1 MRNAK
6 TFLAVGALALSMAMV
21 TPPARAAGVAA
32 GTVIQNSATATYS
45 TGTATGSVSSNTVS
59 VKVDQLLDVAVA
71 GLNSS
76 PVTAT
81 STAAVLTYSVTNTG
95 NGTDSFNLVA
105 DSNVP
110 GNAFNGVIQGV
121 YIDSNNNG
129 LYDAGSDTLVASGA
143 PTSAI
148 AEDGSLKV
156 FVVVALPAGAS
167 DAQASQVK
175 LTATSAIGSGSP
187 GTVFAGKGQGGS
199 DAVVGSSHATQTA
212 LDSLIASLA
221 TVALSKTAAIVDQF
235 AGTSPVPGAT
245 VTYSIVAH
253 VTGSGT
259 AEGVHVTDV
268 IPANT
273 TYQAGTLTLN
283 GSGLSDAPDGDVGT
297 ASASGIDV
305 ALGNIAGGAA
315 DKTVTFKVK
324 IN

>member
-6 TFLAVGALALSMAMV
+6 TLLAASSLALSISAMAGS
-21 TPPARAAGVAA
+21 AHAAGVSA
-32 GTVIQNSATATYS
+32 GTLIQNTATATYNTGTS
-45 TGTATGSVSSNTVS
+45 TGNVSSNTVS

-81 STAAVLTYSVTNTG
+81 STAAVLTYSITNTG
-95 NGTDSFNLVA
+95 NGTDSFNLTA
-105 DSNVP
+105 DPAVS
-110 GNAFNGVIQGV
+110 GNSFDGVIQGV
-121 YIDSNNNG
+121 YLDTNGNNQ
-129 LYDAGSDTLVASGA
+129 YDAGADTLVATGGPS
-143 PTSAI
+143 SAI

-156 FVVVALPAGAS
+156 FVVVSLPAGAT
-167 DAQASQVK
+167 DAQTSQVK
-175 LTATSAIGSGSP
+175 LTATSVIGSGTP

-199 DAVVGSSHATQTA
+199 DAVVGSSTASQSA

-221 TVALSKTAAIVDQF
+221 TVSLTKSAAIVDQF

-245 VTYSIVAH
+245 VTYTIVAH

-259 AEGVHVTDV
+259 AEGVHVADV

-273 TYQAGTLTLN
+273 TYQENTVTLN
-283 GSGLSDAPDGDVGT
+283 GTALTDASDGDVGT
-297 ASASGIDV
+297 SGASGIDV
-305 ALGNIAGGAA
+305 ALGNVPGGAA

>member
-6 TFLAVGALALSMAMV
+6 TLLAASSLALSISAMAGS
-21 TPPARAAGVAA
+21 AHAAGVAA
-32 GTVIQNSATATYS
+32 VTLIQNTATATYNTGTS
-45 TGTATGSVSSNTVS
+45 TGNVSSNTVS

-76 PVTAT
+76 AVTAT
-81 STAAVLTYSVTNTG
+81 STAAVLTYSITNTG
-95 NGTDSFNLVA
+95 NGTDSFNLTA
-105 DSNVP
+105 DPAVS
-110 GNAFNGVIQGV
+110 GNGFDGVIQGV
-121 YIDSNNNG
+121 YLDTDGNG
-129 LYDAGSDTLVASGA
+129 SYTPGTDQLVATGGA
-143 PTSAI
+143 SSPI

-156 FVVVALPAGAS
+156 FVVVSLPAGAT
-167 DAQASQVK
+167 DAQTSQVK
-175 LTATSAIGSGSP
+175 LTATSAIGSGTP

-199 DAVVGSSHATQTA
+199 NAIVGSSRATQSA

-221 TVALSKTAAIVDQF
+221 TVSLTKSAAIVDQF

-245 VTYSIVAH
+245 VTYTIVAH

-259 AEGVHVTDV
+259 AEGVRVADV
-268 IPANT
+268 IPAST

-283 GSGLSDAPDGDVGT
+283 GTTLSDTTDGDAGT

-305 ALGNIAGGAA
+305 ALGNVTGGAS

>member
-1 MRNAK
+1 MRNTK
-6 TFLAVGALALSMAMV
+6 ILLAASTLALS
-21 TPPARAAGVAA
+21 TTLAAGSAHATGVSA
-32 GTVIQNSATATYS
+32 GTLIQNTATATYN
-45 TGTATGSVSSNTVS
+45 TGTATGNVSSNTVS

-105 DSNVP
+105 DPNVSD
-110 GNAFNGVIQGV
+110 NAFNGVIQGV
-121 YIDSNNNG
+121 YIDSNGNNQ
-129 LYDAGSDTLVASGA
+129 YDPGTDTLVASGA
-143 PTSAI
+143 PTTPIS
-148 AEDGSLKV
+148 EDGSLKV
-156 FVVVALPAGAS
+156 FVVVSLPAGAT
-167 DAQASQVK
+167 DAQASQVR
-175 LTATSAIGSGSP
+175 LTATSAIGSGTP
-187 GTVFAGKGQGGS
+187 GTVFAGRGQGGT
-199 DAVVGSSHATQTA
+199 DAVVGSSTASQSA

-221 TVALSKTAAIVDQF
+221 TVSLTKSATIADQF
-235 AGTSPVPGAT
+235 SGTSPVPGAT

-259 AEGVHVTDV
+259 AEGLHVADV

-283 GSGLSDAPDGDVGT
+283 GTTLSDATDGDAGT
-297 ASASGIDV
+297 AGSSGIDV
-305 ALGNIAGGAA
+305 ALGNIAGGSA

>member
-6 TFLAVGALALSMAMV
+6 TLLAASSLVLSITVA
-21 TPPARAAGVAA
+21 AGSAQAAGVAA
-32 GTVIQNSATATYS
+32 GTLIQNTATATYN
-45 TGTATGSVSSNTVS
+45 TGTSPGNVQSNTVS

-95 NGTDSFNLVA
+95 NGTDHFNLTA
-105 DSNVP
+105 DPAVS
-110 GNAFNGVIQGV
+110 GNSFNGVIQGV
-121 YIDSNNNG
+121 YLDTNG
-129 LYDAGSDTLVASGA
+129 NGQYDPGTDTLVATGGPS
-143 PTSAI
+143 SALL
-148 AEDGSLKV
+148 EDGTIKV
-156 FVVVALPAGAS
+156 FVVVSLPTGAT
-167 DAQASQVK
+167 DAQTSQVR
-175 LTATSAIGSGSP
+175 LTATSVIGSGTP

-199 DAVVGSSHATQTA
+199 DAVVGSSHATQSA

-221 TVALSKTAAIVDQF
+221 TVSLAKTAAIVDQF
-235 AGTSPVPGAT
+235 AGTAPVPGAT
-245 VTYSIVAH
+245 VTYTIVAH
-253 VTGSGT
+253 VTGTGT
-259 AEGVHVTDV
+259 AEGVHVADV

-283 GSGLSDAPDGDVGT
+283 GTALTDAVDGDAGT

-305 ALGNIAGGAA
+305 ALGNVAGGAS

>member
-6 TFLAVGALALSMAMV
+6 TLLAASSLALPITLLAD
-21 TPPARAAGVAA
+21 PAHATGVAA
-32 GTVIQNSATATYS
+32 GTLIQNTATATYN
-45 TGTATGSVSSNTVS
+45 TGTATGNVSSNTVS

-81 STAAVLTYSVTNTG
+81 SAAAVLTYSVTNTG

-105 DSNVP
+105 DPNVS
-110 GNAFNGVIQGV
+110 GNAFNGVVQGV

-129 LYDAGSDTLVASGA
+129 QYDQGTDTLVASGS
-143 PTSAI
+143 PTTPI

-156 FVVVALPAGAS
+156 FVVVSLPAGAT

-175 LTATSAIGSGSP
+175 LTATSTIGSGNP

-199 DAVVGSSHATQTA
+199 DAVVGSSRATQTA

-221 TVALSKTAAIVDQF
+221 TVSLTKTASILDQF
-235 AGTSPVPGAT
+235 AGSSPVPGAT

-259 AEGVHVTDV
+259 AEGVHVADV

-273 TYQAGTLTLN
+273 TYEAGTLTLN
-283 GSGLSDAPDGDVGT
+283 GSALSDAVDGDSGT

-305 ALGNIAGGAA
+305 ALGNVAGGSA